1 MTSSDIIK
9 LLEEL
14 DEARQENKSL
24 KEQLSNANASL
35 KEVTGR
41 LLVSDFDVLQN
52 EPIVLKHITCIIHF
66 WRIIL

>member
-1 MTSSDIIK
+1 MTSSDITK

-52 EPIVLKHITCIIHF
+52 EPIVLKHITGIIHF